1 MSPLRKGVLAFA
13 TVILVVYGFSMAH
26 VLVIARHLQT
36 LPLAIMVLLSS
47 AASAAAIVEIIRVV
61 FFREATWR
69 DKFHFSIVAFCWVA
83 LFVVQF
89 VLVSIGRSGL
99 PQG

>member
-1 MSPLRKGVLAFA
+1 MSPVRKGVLAFA
-13 TVILVVYGFSMAH
+13 TLILVVYAFSMNR
-26 VLVIARHLQT
+26 VLDIAQHLRT

-47 AASAAAIVEIIRVV
+47 AASAVLIVEVIRIV

-83 LFVVQF
+83 LFLVQF
-89 VLVSIGRSGL
+89 ALVGIGRSGL
-99 PQG
+99 SQG